1 MQGFELAASAGAGG
15 AGCHGAVAEISGP
28 VGTALAVSAGQEAR
42 FMDMRPKKR
51 PLHRKA
57 RQPLAW
63 HGAGLRGSSKGE
75 GAGAAFRGQG
85 QGWGPFSPFCTQ

>member
-1 MQGFELAASAGAGG
+1 MGATKRGGVVKRGRRCVRPAGMQGFELAASAGAGG

-57 RQPLAW
+57 RC
-63 HGAGLRGSSKGE
+63 GAKRK
-75 GAGAAFRGQG
+75 
-85 QGWGPFSPFCTQ
+85 